1 MAARKSAS
9 AQPSASSLK
18 DAVNQ
23 AMLEDVAPVVEEILR
38 RHIQT
43 DIYDVYTPKEGAW
56 IGGETYERSHLME
69 DNLTSY
75 VIDGDTLFTTAM
87 TTADDPIVQG
97 YEFSSNYPGA
107 FLEMLA
113 NGNMGIW
120 KSGFPRP
127 AVENAQA
134 EVDNSSAVRQAVN
147 RSVKRA
153 LEQNG

>member
-1 MAARKSAS
+1 MAARKAAS
-9 AQPSASSLK
+9 AQPSASNLTE
-18 DAVNQ
+18 AINQ

-56 IGGETYERSHLME
+56 IGGETYERSHLLE
-69 DNLTSY
+69 DNVTSY
-75 VIDGDTLFTTAM
+75 IIDGDTLLTTSM
-87 TTADDPIVQG
+87 TTADRPIVEG

-113 NGNMGIW
+113 SGRTGIW
-120 KSGFPRP
+120 SSGFSRP

-134 EVDNSSAVRQAVN
+134 EVNNSSAVRQAVE
-147 RSVKRA
+147 RSVKKA
-153 LEQNG
+153 LGQNG